1 MYIFYLFLKEKYVVD
16 ALPDNKSAQDEV
28 KNHKANLVNV
38 SSPSCQSES
47 KTETV
52 SNDAELSTC
61 KVVVRD
67 NDDHEDTNKVAT
79 VNVPQIKIDSSD
91 DGTDSNEDLQVEWEW
106 EEGEEMEYE
115 FYEHEL

>member
-1 MYIFYLFLKEKYVVD
+1 MKEKYVVN

-52 SNDAELSTC
+52 VNDAQLSTC
-61 KVVVRD
+61 KVVVQD
-67 NDDHEDTNKVAT
+67 IIDDEEDYNKVAT

-91 DGTDSNEDLQVEWEW
+91 DGTDSNVDLQAEWDW

-115 FYEHEL
+115 FYEHEVAKL